1 LTDSN
6 HSLPI
11 ADDIQSDKLK
21 LLYDQSYQAV
31 FFSMI
36 ASLFYAAI
44 IWPHVNQQHII
55 IWLSAIF
62 ITSSFRLFLFQNYKR
77 SNPQGTD
84 VLKWEQPYLI
94 TLIISSLS
102 WGLGAV
108 ILTYKQPLLY
118 QLLSY
123 FVLMG
128 MAGAALGVY
137 SSIRYIAITTI
148 ASVLLPT
155 TVWFFIQGS
164 RTPVLI
170 ALASLLFFAS
180 AIRGT
185 KILARTLHQT
195 FQLSN
200 ELTQARDTAERL
212 ARTDTLTSL
221 NNRRA
226 FKELCNQRILY
237 CQRHQHEVSL
247 LLLDLDFFKNIND
260 QFGHDAGD
268 SALQQLAKI
277 LSDTVRSSDICGRI
291 GGEEFAILLS
301 KTGIAEAS
309 LVAEKLRLSIE
320 RTLIKTPEGEF
331 SITASIGITCGNDSL
346 GSLLKAADKAMYK
359 AKQAGRNR
367 VVCDDSKQVGRVSKL
382 YQSY

>member
-1 LTDSN
+1 MTDSN
-6 HSLPI
+6 QTSPI
-11 ADDIQSDKLK
+11 ADNIQSDKLK

-31 FFSMI
+31 FFSMFT
-36 ASLFYAAI
+36 SLFYAAI
-44 IWPHVNQQHII
+44 IWPHVNHQHII
-55 IWLSAIF
+55 IWLSVIF
-62 ITSSFRLFLFQNYKR
+62 VTSSFRLFLFQNYKR

-102 WGLGAV
+102 WGLGLV
-108 ILTYKQPLLY
+108 VLTYNQPLLY
-118 QLLSY
+118 QLISY
-123 FVLMG
+123 FILMG

-148 ASVLLPT
+148 ISVLLPT
-155 TVWFFIQGS
+155 TIWFFIQGT

-200 ELTQARDTAERL
+200 ELSQARDIAERL
-212 ARTDTLTSL
+212 ARTDTLTNL

-237 CQRHQHEVSL
+237 CQRHQHDVSL
-247 LLLDLDFFKNIND
+247 LLLDLDSFKNIND
-260 QFGHDAGD
+260 QLGHDAGD
-268 SALQQLAKI
+268 RALQQLAQI

-291 GGEEFAILLS
+291 GGEEFALLLS
-301 KTGIAEAS
+301 KTDMAEAS
-309 LVAEKLRLSIE
+309 LVAEKLRLTIE
-320 RTLIKTPEGEF
+320 RTIINTPEEQF
-331 SITASIGITCGNDSL
+331 SITASIGVSCGNDSL
-346 GSLLKAADKAMYK
+346 ESLLKAADKAMYK
-359 AKQAGRNR
+359 AKQAGRNL
-367 VVCDDSKQVGRVSKL
+367 VVCDDRKTGQRVSILQKN
-382 YQSY
+382 Y